1 MKKTLT
7 LAILML
13 SIVFQASAQR
23 TITDQIA
30 YTYVMSETETIR
42 EAEMAAIKQAQLQ
55 MIADHF
61 GTLVSS
67 SSTITMSNV
76 NGQSDIRDFT
86 FGETEVKGEWIRTI
100 GTTIIEKQCIDNQFI
115 IKVAIKGEIR
125 EIVAN
130 PVNFQF
136 KVLKNGSDD
145 RFESTSFKHGDYL
158 CLSFK
163 TPEEG
168 YLAVYI
174 TDGETVQCLY
184 PYPGL
189 PASAMVFKADR
200 KYVLFSKEN
209 SGDLD
214 PNMVR
219 RMPLGCTKPLEHNRI
234 YLIFSPN
241 KFSKAV
247 DYGGGE
253 MPGYLSFTEF
263 HSWLSSIRR
272 RDTEMNVTPIDITIS
287 KK

>member
-13 SIVFQASAQR
+13 SIVFQTSAQR

-86 FGETEVKGEWIRTI
+86 FGETEVKGEWVRTI
-100 GTTIIEKQCIDNQFI
+100 GTPFIQRQCIDNQFI
-115 IKVAIKGEIR
+115 IKVTIRGEIR
-125 EIVAN
+125 EVIAN

-136 KVLKNGSDD
+136 KVLRNGSSD
-145 RFESTSFKHGDYL
+145 RFESTTFKHGDYL
-158 CLSFK
+158 CVSFQ

-168 YLAVYI
+168 YLAIYI

-189 PASAMVFKADR
+189 PASAMNVKADR

-209 SGDLD
+209 PGDLD
-214 PNMVR
+214 PSIVR
-219 RMPLGCTKPLEHNRI
+219 RMPLGCNKPLEHNRI
-234 YLIFSPN
+234 YIIFSPN
-241 KFSKAV
+241 KFTKAV

-253 MPGYLSFTEF
+253 MPGHLSFTEF
-263 HSWLSSIRR
+263 HTWLSSVRR
-272 RDTEMNVTPIDITIS
+272 RDTEMSVSPVDITIS
-287 KK
+287 K